1 MEIQIASPNEEEK
14 MKIKQ
19 YQAQIAN
26 VPQPEQGIAGQM
38 GDMVKQRAMEGALN
52 TGQKMAT
59 SGVKP
64 YMQKMINAINPAGS
78 AGAGAVAGQAATN
91 AALANAGLTGGA
103 EIALAGQSLAPSLAA
118 TGATGA
124 GMGAG
129 MAALGTAVPYIG
141 AGLIAGKA
149 LGLFNQ
155 GGQVGPL
162 STQYHAKGGM
172 PEGYNYKRPRYSSSQ
187 GVDEANLRAM
197 QDRDALETAV
207 TEQMLDNPFG
217 YYFSKS
223 SPIDYFIDTPYSYD
237 RKADDGM
244 SKEQAMA
251 LMNNQPEINFP
262 DPEELLLEMSM
273 PTPRPSVN
281 EMYLYNNPNDASM
294 ISEGYDSIVPPYIE
308 EIPQYKS
315 QGGSLQQNNLLGMI
329 RPEYGEMR

>member
-14 MKIKQ
+14 MRMKQ

-26 VPQPEQGIAGQM
+26 VPQPEKGIAGQM
-38 GDMVKQRAMEGALN
+38 GDMAKKRAMEGTLN
-52 TGQKMAT
+52 TGQEMIT
-59 SGVKP
+59 SGAKP

-91 AALANAGLTGGA
+91 AALASAPATMGMGGA

-162 STQYHAKGGM
+162 APQYNA
-172 PEGYNYKRPRYSSSQ
+172 Q
-187 GVDEANLRAM
+187 G
-197 QDRDALETAV
+197 T
-207 TEQMLDNPFG
+207 
-217 YYFSKS
+217 
-223 SPIDYFIDTPYSYD
+223 
-237 RKADDGM
+237 M

-251 LMNNQPEINFP
+251 LMNNQPAINFP
-262 DPEELLLEMSM
+262 DPEELLLEMAM
-273 PTPRPSVN
+273 PTPRPSAT

-294 ISEGYDSIVPPYIE
+294 ISEGYDPIVPPYSE

-315 QGGSLQQNNLLGMI
+315 QGGPLQQNNLLGMI
-329 RPEYGEMR
+329 RPEYGEMK

>member
-14 MKIKQ
+14 MRMKQ

-38 GDMVKQRAMEGALN
+38 GDMVKERAMEGALN
-52 TGQKMAT
+52 TAQKGA
-59 SGVKP
+59 KP
-64 YMQKMINAINPAGS
+64 YMQKMVNAINPAGS

-91 AALANAGLTGGA
+91 AALANAGMTGGA

-141 AGLIAGKA
+141 AGLLAGKA

-162 STQYHAKGGM
+162 SPQYNA
-172 PEGYNYKRPRYSSSQ
+172 Q
-187 GVDEANLRAM
+187 G
-197 QDRDALETAV
+197 T
-207 TEQMLDNPFG
+207 
-217 YYFSKS
+217 
-223 SPIDYFIDTPYSYD
+223 
-237 RKADDGM
+237 M
-244 SKEQAMA
+244 SEEQAMA